1 MGDGLRAVIWV
12 RAEGIEPSASDLK
25 GPRSTTELRP
35 QDWYIIT
42 GRLLYHLS
50 YAVMIAAGSS
60 PTGSSSWNPAS
71 ISIAQFVLKKI
82 TIA

>member
-1 MGDGLRAVIWV
+1 MIRQ
-12 RAEGIEPSASDLK
+12 
-25 GPRSTTELRP
+25 GPRIF
-35 QDWYIIT
+35 W
-42 GRLLYHLS
+42 
-50 YAVMIAAGSS
+50 IAAGSS